1 MPTLAARE
9 TDWLGRVIGLVV
21 FLVGIGLLI
30 AVFIMTNTALADTPV
45 LPRTKQGIDWVPF
58 LLSFA
63 TRLGRLF
70 LLGFIASWIAGRGA
84 QMYAAS
90 NRASPHD

>member
-1 MPTLAARE
+1 MTPMTSRE
-9 TDWLGRVIGLVV
+9 ADWLGRVIGLVV
-21 FLVGIGLLI
+21 FLVGIGLLV
-30 AVFIMTNTALADTPV
+30 AVFVMTTRALPDTP
-45 LPRTKQGIDWVPF
+45 LPAGQKVDWSRM
-58 LLSFA
+58 LATLG

-90 NRASPHD
+90 NRIVVVE